1 MELPAYELF
10 YDELLLV
17 HGPLQVGVHEL
28 EDEVQVPVVLGS
40 VDVQKS
46 DDVRVVTVKL
56 YHSTITV
63 EQLFIIFVY
72 NYIVVKLLM

>member
-40 VDVQKS
+40 VDVQKP
-46 DDVRVVTVKL
+46 DDVRVVTIEFHYSIK
-56 YHSTITV
+56 TP
-63 EQLFIIFVY
+63 
-72 NYIVVKLLM
+72 